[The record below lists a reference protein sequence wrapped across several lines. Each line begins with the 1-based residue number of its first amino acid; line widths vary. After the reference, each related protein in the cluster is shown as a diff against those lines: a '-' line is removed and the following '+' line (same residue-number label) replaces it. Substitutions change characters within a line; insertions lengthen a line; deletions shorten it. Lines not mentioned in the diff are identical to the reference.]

1 MSRFKIAVQM
11 DSPEMLDKNADS
23 TLALIEEAIKKLH
36 EVYIYTVDDLTLE
49 DNKLKVFCKEVKN
62 IDIKKK

>member
-1 MSRFKIAVQM
+1 M